1 MPEKSTDITLV
12 LQFLNNEL
20 NAELLSV
27 IEYPDCLRFEF
38 DALSRE
44 RKKEWFTLTYCA
56 LVLFMEVRISEL
68 LGRNLRSSEYGLVVR
83 RIVNLLYDR
92 GYSCKGFNGG
102 LHITSDDIV

>member
-1 MPEKSTDITLV
+1 MPGKSTDITLV
-12 LQFLNNEL
+12 VHFLDNEL

-27 IEYPDCLRFEF
+27 IEYPDYLRFEF

-56 LVLFMEVRISEL
+56 LLLFMEARISKL

-83 RIVNLLYDR
+83 RIVNLLYDS

-102 LHITSDDIV
+102 LRVKSR